1 MFMMTN
7 PIIQVQIKAAAD
19 EEQKVRERTEKLLS
33 DSTIRVGIDHSNRYS
48 SDRKLKSQEHSQKM
62 LIEWIRRMRKHN
74 QSSPEDLAEIIIDCL
89 FNGWNSIDKAKFSFR
104 KTLTVRKVAS
114 AMCYQYSP
122 DVNKMINAIENVP
135 RCELKKIIA
144 YFLRDLAIH
153 GVHKWLCVEPKK
165 TDNIWEGY
173 VNIKDIHN
181 EKGIKVPCELP
192 IIAASTPKSKKHPG
206 VEALAI
212 FQPSVILQFD
222 STSGTLNMC
231 VDSLK
236 TKIES
241 IDNHLLTLRTEMN
254 NLSKERDGL
263 VDMLKDLED
272 LNQHIRS
279 MRNEFTYTEKEIQ

>member
-1 MFMMTN
+1 MLTN
-7 PIIQVQIKAAAD
+7 PIMQVQIKAATD

-89 FNGWNSIDKAKFSFR
+89 FNDWNSIDKAKFSFR

-181 EKGIKVPCELP
+181 EKSIKVPCELP
-192 IIAASTPKSKKHPG
+192 IIADSTPKSKKHPG

-222 STSGTLNMC
+222 STSGTLSMC

-279 MRNEFTYTEKEIQ
+279 MRNEFTYTEKETQ